1 MDTTNKFSKFVAKLE
16 QKMLNGNQESML
28 LFNITGNEIGGLEL
42 ASSINDG
49 RCVNGNNQCDGSIN
63 GSKCSNNQCD
73 NTINDRRCTAF

>member
-28 LFNITGNEIGGLEL
+28 LLNLTGNEIGGLEL
-42 ASSINDG
+42 ASSINDYK
-49 RCVNGNNQCDGSIN
+49 CMNGNDQCDGSIN
-63 GSKCSNNQCD
+63 SSRCSNNQCD